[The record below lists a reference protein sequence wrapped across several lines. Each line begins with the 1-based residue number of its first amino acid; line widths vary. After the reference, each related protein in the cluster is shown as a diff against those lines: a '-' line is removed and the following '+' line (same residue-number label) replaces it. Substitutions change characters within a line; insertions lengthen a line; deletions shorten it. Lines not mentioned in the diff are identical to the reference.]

1 MSDRLEFREKLGGIL
16 QKAQGAQNVL
26 SVREVEEYFAEDG
39 LSREQMELVCDYLLS
54 QKVAVKGYVK
64 QGGTVTEKT
73 EEQAEEYY
81 TEEEKRYLA
90 RYMEEIKTIKAE
102 EAGERQK
109 LFAASIEGDA
119 LARGRLI
126 ELYLEK
132 VVEAA
137 KEMYHKEVFLGDL
150 IQEGCKPD
158 ACTGRIGIRG
168 GSAWEDYGGSTCRNA
183 DADRG
188 ADRSEAKRPYAFR
201 KVYRFR

>member
-73 EEQAEEYY
+73 EEQAEEHY

-90 RYMEEIKTIKAE
+90 RYMEEIKTIKEE

-119 LARGRLI
+119 LARGKTDRT
-126 ELYLEK
+126 
-132 VVEAA
+132 
-137 KEMYHKEVFLGDL
+137 VFGESCGSSERDVSQRS
-150 IQEGCKPD
+150 ISRRSDPGGKCKPD

-168 GSAWEDYGGSTCRNA
+168 GSA
-183 DADRG
+183 
-188 ADRSEAKRPYAFR
+188 
-201 KVYRFR
+201 

>member
-73 EEQAEEYY
+73 EEQAEEHY

-119 LARGRLI
+119 LARGRLM
-126 ELYLEK
+126 EL
-132 VVEAA
+132 
-137 KEMYHKEVFLGDL
+137 
-150 IQEGCKPD
+150 
-158 ACTGRIGIRG
+158 
-168 GSAWEDYGGSTCRNA
+168 
-183 DADRG
+183 
-188 ADRSEAKRPYAFR
+188 
-201 KVYRFR
+201 